1 MWVRGTIARHRARN
15 ATLAKLEADRL
26 TRWIAEQAT
35 SSDDLEPLLETFCGT
50 LIAAGLPL
58 WRVSVSTPAIDPT
71 ARAFSMSWV
80 RGQGMSFVRT
90 AHGPE
95 NEAVFRRSPVHALA
109 EANQPFGRWR
119 LDALQPGQGFALLDE
134 MRQDGGTDYVLHLI
148 GFTPGSALR
157 GVALSFVTDSA
168 SGFGDRD
175 LAVIDEALPVF
186 GLAICKLSLSY
197 TLRETLGTYLG
208 PATASR
214 VLDGQIL
221 RGEGRTMSAA
231 ILLTD
236 LRAFTALTD
245 RVDPVR
251 IVGWLDE
258 HFDALGDPVARNGG
272 EILKFLGDGFLA
284 VFPIAEIGTRP
295 CAVCERA
302 LEAGQAALAA
312 NRALNARRRAAE
324 LPELDADLVLH
335 FGEVVYGNVGTSRR
349 LDFTVIGRA
358 VNEASRIE
366 KLCDEL
372 DRSLLVSDSFAER
385 CGLGLMPL
393 GTFPLRGLEQPQR
406 IWTVPQ
412 R

>member
-1 MWVRGTIARHRARN
+1 M
-15 ATLAKLEADRL
+15 

-35 SSDDLEPLLETFCGT
+35 SSDDQETLLETFCGT

-58 WRVSVSTPAIDPT
+58 FRVSVSTPAIDPT
-71 ARAFSMSWV
+71 ARAFSVNWV
-80 RGQGMSFVRT
+80 RGQGISLVRT
-90 AHGPE
+90 AHGLE
-95 NEAVFRRSPVHALA
+95 NEVAFRRGPVHALI
-109 EANQPFGRWR
+109 EANRPFGRWR
-119 LDALQPGQGFALLDE
+119 LDTLQPDEGFALLHE
-134 MRQDGGTDYVLHLI
+134 IRQDGGTEYVLHMI

-157 GVALSFVTDSA
+157 GVAISFVTDSA
-168 SGFGDRD
+168 SGFSDRD
-175 LAVIDEALPVF
+175 LADLDDVLPVF

-208 PATASR
+208 AATASR
-214 VLDGQIL
+214 VLDGQIM
-221 RGEGRTMSAA
+221 RGEGQTVSAA

-258 HFDALGDPVARNGG
+258 HFDALGDPVAQNGG

-284 VFPIAEIGTRP
+284 VFPIAERGSRP
-295 CAVCERA
+295 CAVCEKA
-302 LEAGQAALAA
+302 LDAAEAALAA
-312 NRALNARRRAAE
+312 NRALNAGRRAAG
-324 LPELDADLVLH
+324 LPELEADLVLH

-366 KLCDEL
+366 KLCDAL

-385 CGLGLMPL
+385 CGRGLVPL
-393 GTFPLRGLEQPQR
+393 GIFPLRGLEKPQR
-406 IWTVPQ
+406 LWTVPE

>member
-1 MWVRGTIARHRARN
+1 MR
-15 ATLAKLEADRL
+15 TLV
-26 TRWIAEQAT
+26 
-35 SSDDLEPLLETFCGT
+35 
-50 LIAAGLPL
+50 AAGLPL

-71 ARAFSMSWV
+71 ARAFSMNWV
-80 RGQGMSFVRT
+80 RGQGLSLVRT
-90 AHGPE
+90 AHGRE
-95 NEAVFRRSPVHALA
+95 NEAAFRRGPVHALI
-109 EANQPFGRWR
+109 EANVPFARWR
-119 LDALQPGQGFALLDE
+119 LDTLRPGEGFTLLHDI
-134 MRQDGGTDYVLHLI
+134 RQDGGTDYLLHLI

-157 GVALSFVTDSA
+157 GVAISFATDSTL
-168 SGFGDRD
+168 GFSDRD
-175 LAVIDEALPVF
+175 LAEIDAVLSVF

-214 VLDGQIL
+214 VLNGQIR
-221 RGEGRTMSAA
+221 RGEGQTVSAA

-258 HFDALGDPVARNGG
+258 HFDALGDPVAQNGG

-284 VFPIAEIGTRP
+284 VFPIAELGTHP

-312 NRALNARRRAAE
+312 NRALNARRRAAN

-366 KLCDEL
+366 KLCDDL
-372 DRSLLVSDSFAER
+372 DRSLLVSDSFAAR
-385 CGLGLMPL
+385 CGRGLVLLGS
-393 GTFPLRGLEQPQR
+393 FPLRGLEQPQR
-406 IWTVPQ
+406 IWTVAE

>member
-1 MWVRGTIARHRARN
+1 MT
-15 ATLAKLEADRL
+15 KLEAEPL

-35 SSDDLEPLLETFCGT
+35 SSDDLETLLETFCGT

-58 WRVSVSTPAIDPT
+58 WRVSVSVPTIDPT
-71 ARAFSMSWV
+71 VRAFGMNWV
-80 RGQGMSFVRT
+80 RGQGLSLVRT
-90 AHGPE
+90 AHGLAS
-95 NEAVFRRSPVHALA
+95 EAVFRRSPVHALI
-109 EANQPFGRWR
+109 EANRSFARWR
-119 LDALQPGQGFALLDE
+119 LDTLGPDEGFTILHDL
-134 MRQDGGTDYVLHLI
+134 RQEGGTDYVLHLI

-157 GVALSFVTDSA
+157 GVAFSFATDSA
-168 SGFGDRD
+168 SRFSDRD
-175 LAVIDEALPVF
+175 LAEIDAVLPVF

-197 TLRETLGTYLG
+197 TLRETLGIYLG

-214 VLDGQIL
+214 VLDGQIR
-221 RGEGRTMSAA
+221 RGEGQTVSAA

-236 LRAFTALTD
+236 LRVFTALTD
-245 RVDPVR
+245 RVDPVQ

-258 HFDALGDPVARNGG
+258 HFDALGNPVAQNGG

-284 VFPIAEIGTRP
+284 IFPVAELEARP
-295 CAVCERA
+295 CAICERA
-302 LEAGQAALAA
+302 LAAGQAALAA
-312 NRALNARRRAAE
+312 NRALNDRRRAAN

-366 KLCDEL
+366 KLCDAL

-385 CGLGLMPL
+385 CGRGLVSL

-406 IWTVPQ
+406 IWTVAQ
-412 R
+412 Q

>member
-1 MWVRGTIARHRARN
+1 MSR
-15 ATLAKLEADRL
+15 LEAEQL

-35 SSDDLEPLLETFCGT
+35 SSDDREVLLDTLCGT

-58 WRVSVSTPAIDPT
+58 WRVSVSTPAIDPN
-71 ARAFSMSWV
+71 ARAFSMNWV
-80 RGQGMSFVRT
+80 RGQGISLIRT
-90 AHGPE
+90 AHGTE
-95 NEAVFRRSPVHALA
+95 NEAAFRRGPVHALI
-109 EANQPFGRWR
+109 EADLPFGRWR
-119 LDALQPGQGFALLDE
+119 LDTLQPGEGFTVLHE
-134 MRQDGGTDYVLHLI
+134 IRHDGGTDYVLHMI

-157 GVALSFVTDSA
+157 GVALSFVTDIA
-168 SGFGDRD
+168 SGFSDHD
-175 LAVIDEALPVF
+175 LADIDDMLPVF

-214 VLDGQIL
+214 VLDGQIM
-221 RGEGRTMSAA
+221 RGKGQTVSAA

-258 HFDALGDPVARNGG
+258 HFDALGDPVAQNGG

-284 VFPIAEIGTRP
+284 VFPIAELGTRP
-295 CAVCERA
+295 CAVCEKA
-302 LEAGQAALAA
+302 LAAATAALAA
-312 NRALNARRRAAE
+312 NRALNARRRAAH

-372 DRSLLVSDSFAER
+372 DRSLLMSDSFAER
-385 CGLGLMPL
+385 CGRGLAPL

-406 IWTVPQ
+406 IWTVSEQ
-412 R
+412 